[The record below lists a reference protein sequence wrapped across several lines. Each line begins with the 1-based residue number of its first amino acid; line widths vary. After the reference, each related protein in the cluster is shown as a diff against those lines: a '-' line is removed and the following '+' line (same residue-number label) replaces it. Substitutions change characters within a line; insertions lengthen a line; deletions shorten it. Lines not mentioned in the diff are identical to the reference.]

1 MTTRLPALDS
11 LQSPLREQA
20 LAALST
26 FEKSASMREVRHHVK
41 SRADGTYLVIG
52 LAFPGERHYALLE
65 TALASLPQENP
76 FRERTTIERWSHDDR
91 LDTAETRLLQR
102 VLSETLTVGRNSFRD
117 DFFARYI
124 RSVSGEE
131 EKIESAANH
140 VVFGRRGAGK
150 SSLLVYA
157 MRRLEEENSPF
168 AWVDMQTFGG
178 RGDNGVIVQVLID
191 IIEQLRPELE
201 REGDARLQNV
211 SSILGRLRSTGPS
224 VTTEAIRDAL
234 PEVKRLISP
243 LAQAK
248 SRVTLFIDDLHVLQP
263 VLQPALLA
271 SLYAFSRGNSI
282 HLKVSAIENLAR
294 IWEQSS
300 SLGLEF
306 PNDAQA
312 IRLDHNLTMPDK
324 SLAHIT
330 KILDAHARYCALPS
344 SGFLSSKDVLER
356 LVWVAAAVP
365 RDAIN
370 IFSQA
375 ITRASTNSRKQ
386 VAVTDVNL
394 AASQATEDKMRNLKE
409 DSSGGSEEL
418 IQLLERIKKFC
429 SSEGKNAFLALVSQ
443 SNPTY
448 ESILKL
454 VGLRFLH
461 VLSTGITPDQAGERY
476 MALMLDYGL
485 YVSVRRARSMDLFQK
500 TPKSVPY
507 QELRKLPRFESE
519 SSSAP
524 RPSRRQ
530 PIAKQSRRSATKH

>member
-1 MTTRLPALDS
+1 MSGRLPSIDS
-11 LQSPLREQA
+11 LQPDLRQGA
-20 LAALST
+20 SATLSA
-26 FEKSASMREVRHHVK
+26 FEKVAGMRGVKHYVK
-41 SRADGTYLVIG
+41 SRADGAYLVIG
-52 LAFPGERHYALLE
+52 LAYPGERHYSLLE
-65 TALASLPQENP
+65 SALGQLPEDNP
-76 FRERTTIERWSHDDR
+76 FRERTTIERWSHEDR

-102 VLSETLTVGRNSFRD
+102 VLSESLTVGRDSFRE

-157 MRRLEEENSPF
+157 MRRLEEEKSPF
-168 AWVDMQTFGG
+168 AWVAMQTFGG

-201 REGDARLQNV
+201 GGAGRLQTV
-211 SSILGRLRSTGPS
+211 SSMFERLRSDGPN
-224 VTTEAIRDAL
+224 VTTEAIQDVL
-234 PEVKRLISP
+234 PEVKRLVSP
-243 LAQAK
+243 LAQRK
-248 SRVTLFIDDLHVLQP
+248 RRVTIFVDDLHVVQP
-263 VLQPALLA
+263 ALQPALLA

-300 SLGLEF
+300 SSGLEL

-324 SLAHIT
+324 SLTHIT

-344 SGFLSSKDVLER
+344 VGYLSSPDVLTR

-375 ITRASTNSRKQ
+375 ITRAATQSRKQ
-386 VAVTDVNL
+386 VAVTDVNT
-394 AASQATEDKMRNLKE
+394 AASEATEDKMRNLKQ

-418 IQLLERIKKFC
+418 LQLLEGIKKFC
-429 SSEGKNAFLALVSQ
+429 SSKGKNAFLVLVAQ
-443 SNPTY
+443 NDPMY
-448 ESILKL
+448 QSILKL

-507 QELRKLPRFESE
+507 KELRKFPRFESD
-519 SSSAP
+519 SSPTRSPSRRRPAR
-524 RPSRRQ
+524 RPSRRS
-530 PIAKQSRRSATKH
+530 SRKH